1 MAIET
6 ITQKATPLQLT
17 IRPEPGW
24 GKGAPSAIDSGLSY
38 TPSRAMRKPEVAEA
52 EGFTEY
58 DLLDLINP
66 LQHIPFVSTL
76 YREMTGDSI
85 RPEARLA
92 GGVALGGVLG
102 FVSNLADVVFEQ
114 ATGKD
119 IGATIVA
126 ALVGDAPEAVQ
137 LADAGAGAATP
148 EGNLPAPAPAPNQ
161 MASSLALPPATPSH
175 ANLAALSAMDSQ
187 ILELYGQSRPK
198 AAAKAYEKTSM
209 MAYLVA
215 AR

>member
-1 MAIET
+1 MAVET
-6 ITQKATPLQLT
+6 ITQRPTPLQLT

-24 GKGAPSAIDSGLSY
+24 GKGAPAAIDSGLSY

-58 DLLDLINP
+58 DLLDLLNP

-76 YREMTGDSI
+76 YREMTGDTI
-85 RPEARLA
+85 RPEARFA
-92 GGVALGGVLG
+92 GGLALGGVLG

-119 IGATIVA
+119 IGATVMA
-126 ALVGDAPEAVQ
+126 ALVGDVPDTAQ
-137 LADAGAGAATP
+137 LAAAGAGAAP
-148 EGNLPAPAPAPNQ
+148 HAGDLPALAPAPNQ
-161 MASSLALPPATPSH
+161 TATLTSPLATPTH
-175 ANLAALSAMDSQ
+175 ANLATLSAMDSQ
-187 ILELYGQSRPK
+187 ILELYGQSSPK
-198 AAAKAYEKTSM
+198 AAAKAYEQTSM
-209 MAYLVA
+209 MAYLAA

>member
-6 ITQKATPLQLT
+6 ITQTPTPLQLT

-66 LQHIPFVSTL
+66 LQHIPFISTL

-148 EGNLPAPAPAPNQ
+148 EGKLPAPAPAPKQ
-161 MASSLALPPATPSH
+161 TASLALPPAVPSH

-187 ILELYGQSRPK
+187 ILELYGQSSPK

-209 MAYLVA
+209 MAYLAA